1 MATLLP
7 ARCTS
12 HLATKAELATKA
24 TKGTVWAMGFT
35 VAALFVAALAAGA
48 VYMPYVATLLRRA
61 AP

>member
-1 MATLLP
+1 
-7 ARCTS
+7 
-12 HLATKAELATKA
+12 
-24 TKGTVWAMGFT
+24 MGFT